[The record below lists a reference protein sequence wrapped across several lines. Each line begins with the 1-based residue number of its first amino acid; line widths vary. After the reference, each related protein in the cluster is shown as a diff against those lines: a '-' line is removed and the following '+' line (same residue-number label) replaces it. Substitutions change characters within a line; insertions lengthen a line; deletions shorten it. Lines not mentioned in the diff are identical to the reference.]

1 MSARPRIPS
10 LHVMLLIALALV
22 WGSSFILMKR
32 AMKTPD
38 EQPLL
43 SPAQVASMRMFFAGL
58 TLIPF
63 VPSAMRVVRK
73 ADWPWLLVVGLC
85 GSGVPAFLFTRAQ
98 MHIDSSVAGMLNALT
113 PLFTVI
119 VGVLAFRSA
128 FSARQVTG
136 VVIGLAGAVTLLLLT
151 GVEKHSHIGWA
162 LLVVLA
168 TACYGV
174 SVNTIQHKLSHLN
187 GLQTAS
193 LSMLLVAIPC
203 GVIALMTSP
212 VEVIRDNPYGLR
224 ALGAVVILGAV
235 GSALANALFFR
246 LTHRTSALFAASV
259 TYLIPIVAVGWGIM
273 DDEPLS
279 IWHVAAGGIIL
290 VGVWLMRSRKAKST
304 ES

>member
-1 MSARPRIPS
+1 MSTRPRIPS
-10 LHVMLLIALALV
+10 FHIVLLIILALV

-32 AMKTPD
+32 AMKDP
-38 EQPLL
+38 EGMPLL
-43 SPAQVASMRMFFAGL
+43 SPAQVASLRMFFAGL

-63 VPSAMRVVRK
+63 VPSAMRAVKK
-73 ADWPWLLVVGLC
+73 ADWPWLLIVGLC
-85 GSGVPAFLFTRAQ
+85 GSGIPAFLFSRAQ
-98 MHIDSSVAGMLNALT
+98 THIDSCVAGMLNALT
-113 PLFTVI
+113 PLFTVL

-128 FSARQVTG
+128 FSARQITG
-136 VVIGLAGAVTLLLLT
+136 VVIGLAGAVALLLLT
-151 GVEKHSHIGWA
+151 GVEKQSHIGWA
-162 LLVVLA
+162 MLVVLA

-174 SVNTIQHKLSHLN
+174 SVNTIQHRLSHLN

-203 GVIALMTSP
+203 GVIALSTSP
-212 VEVIRDNPYGLR
+212 VEIIRENPHGMK
-224 ALGAVVILGAV
+224 ALGAVVLLGAV

-259 TYLIPIVAVGWGIM
+259 TYLIPIVAVGWGIL

-304 ES
+304 AS